1 MRLIDADEI
10 EFDSCDFDTYGDYS
24 IAFDTIDNA
33 PTVRTL
39 ALSVEDAEEII
50 AFTKMHERD
59 EIPDEMWDIVIR
71 IEDAIE
77 AGTE

>member
-10 EFDSCDFDTYGDYS
+10 ELDSCDFDTYDDYS

-50 AFTKMHERD
+50 AFTKMHERE
-59 EIPDEMWDIVIR
+59 EISDEMWDIAIR
-71 IEDAIE
+71 LQKEMEKND
-77 AGTE
+77 